1 MEYLEAVT
9 IVKKVGDGDLLAG
22 MVIIGDMIDP
32 PYFRY
37 VDEQVT
43 AYHVVFKGMNK
54 LFNGD
59 N

>member
-22 MVIIGDMIDP
+22 MVIISDMIDP

-37 VDEQVT
+37 VDEQVR
-43 AYHVVFKGMNK
+43 AYNIVFDGMNK
-54 LFNGD
+54 LFNK
-59 N
+59 

>member
-37 VDEQVT
+37 VDTQVT
-43 AYHVVFKGMNK
+43 AYNVVLEGMNK
-54 LFNGD
+54 LFNK
-59 N
+59 

>member
-22 MVIIGDMIDP
+22 MVIISDMIDP

-37 VDEQVT
+37 VDEQVR
-43 AYHVVFKGMNK
+43 AYNVVFDGMNK
-54 LFNGD
+54 LFNK
-59 N
+59 